1 MSHQCSQNQQ
11 LQRQVDKATES
22 VDMQWTHTRSGHM
35 PWRAAS
41 RTGVVAGHEK
51 RRVFHLVARWP
62 SRQCRPVVHLR
73 HRCRPREIVM
83 QHNKCD
89 AKEGHMAPRFHHRRL
104 QHHLRRT
111 HRHTHTHTTMASVQ
125 SSTKQGSRNHGR
137 PSTPRVQAGAEHP
150 PPPNPLNSKVRPPAH
165 RQCCSF
171 RESFRITVRPR
182 YKLNFGAALHCTCMT
197 ATCTDVTSACCG
209 QSVAVYM
216 TETNPLQQGWC
227 PRCRR

>member
-111 HRHTHTHTTMASVQ
+111 HRHTHTHTHIHTPRWQVCKVQ
-125 SSTKQGSRNHGR
+125 PSREAGITEGRLLHGCRWGQSTRHLQTH
-137 PSTPRVQAGAEHP
+137 STPR
-150 PPPNPLNSKVRPPAH
+150 
-165 RQCCSF
+165 
-171 RESFRITVRPR
+171 
-182 YKLNFGAALHCTCMT
+182 
-197 ATCTDVTSACCG
+197 
-209 QSVAVYM
+209 
-216 TETNPLQQGWC
+216 
-227 PRCRR
+227 